1 MEDLECLICFEEVK
15 DARACPKCA
24 KIFCHGCIG
33 RCAGNPG
40 AISCP
45 HCRTTRPLVNYVKL
59 VFVDRLRKEW
69 SEKEEITKATFS
81 KLDQLQLKLTKY
93 DKKFKE
99 VSLML
104 LNC

>member
-1 MEDLECLICFEEVK
+1 MEDLECLICFEEAK

-45 HCRTTRPLVNYVKL
+45 HCRATRPVQDYVRL
-59 VFVDRLRKEW
+59 IFVDRLRKEW
-69 SEKEEITKATFS
+69 SEKEEITRATFS